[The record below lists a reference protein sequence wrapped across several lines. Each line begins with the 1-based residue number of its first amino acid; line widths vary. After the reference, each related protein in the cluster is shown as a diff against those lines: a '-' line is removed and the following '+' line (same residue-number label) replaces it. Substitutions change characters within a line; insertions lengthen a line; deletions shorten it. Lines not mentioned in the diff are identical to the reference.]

1 MSENAI
7 LQLDRDIAAGE
18 RVQREK
24 ITAARDSITA
34 IIKRLKQEG
43 VILLQQ

>member
-18 RVQREK
+18 RVQREI

-34 IIKRLKQEG
+34 IIKRLKQG